1 VDDQIIYS
9 IAFPSECLEGAIQI
23 CLKNIG
29 TQIWRGKNWNM
40 HGLWRCYTVAH
51 TPPTSKASLMYRFFV
66 VPAVHVSN
74 SWPIRRPNPKL
85 ISNRIPITSNK
96 VLYGRPILGVRRSI
110 TQIWVSSLLETYLQ
124 KGFSFGSYC
133 WRRQKMDI
141 KPFACSATQTWNES
155 CILGNNCWK
164 QSKLVVGM
172 F

>member
-1 VDDQIIYS
+1 MPRRSY
-9 IAFPSECLEGAIQI
+9 PNLLKKHRHPNLKRKELEHAWTMKV
-23 CLKNIG
+23 C
-29 TQIWRGKNWNM
+29 
-40 HGLWRCYTVAH
+40 TVAH

-133 WRRQKMDI
+133 WRRQKIDI